1 MVSSSSDAHATVA
14 TMARVLVVEDDRD
27 IADTLELYLRSDGH
41 RVERAHDGRRALELF
56 QAVSPDIVLLDI
68 GLPEVD
74 GLEVLRVIRARS
86 ATPVLLVTARREE
99 VDELLGLGLGA
110 DDYVTKPFNARTLL
124 ARVKA
129 VLRRSQGETL
139 PSTVHH
145 VGPISVDLDRI
156 EATVGDVSLTL
167 TPTEFRLLAAL
178 AGAPGKAFSR
188 DELIERAMP
197 ESDALART
205 VDGHLK
211 NLRRK
216 LAEAGVEAMLE
227 TVRGVGYRL
236 RTPVPARAREL
247 RSATE
252 EEQWE
257 R

>member
-1 MVSSSSDAHATVA
+1 MAPSRAGPRATVA
-14 TMARVLVVEDDRD
+14 SMARVLVVEDDRD

-41 RVERAHDGRRALELF
+41 RVERAHDGRRALEIF

-86 ATPVLLVTARREE
+86 STPVLLVTARREE

-110 DDYVTKPFNARTLL
+110 DDYVTKPFNARSLL

-139 PSTVHH
+139 PSPVHH
-145 VGPISVDLDRI
+145 VGPISIDLDRV
-156 EATVGDVSLTL
+156 EATVGDVPLAL

-178 AGAPGKAFSR
+178 AAAPGKALSR
-188 DELIERAMP
+188 DELIERALP
-197 ESDALART
+197 ESDALERT

-211 NLRRK
+211 NVRKK
-216 LAEAGVEAMLE
+216 LAEAGVGAMLE
-227 TVRGVGYRL
+227 TVRGIGYRL
-236 RTPVPARAREL
+236 RAPRAPAGA
-247 RSATE
+247 
-252 EEQWE
+252 
-257 R
+257 